1 MLYILYIIPSS
12 EIQRVCYSQRTS
24 VRACHF
30 SSTQQPSA
38 QISIIFAQN
47 HTSPASCLQ
56 RICNYIYSF
65 SAKPSTSSANT
76 ATGQGPTLIDLILF
90 LNWSIVALQC
100 CVSFCCTT
108 KCISSRHTCIPF
120 LLGLPPSRS
129 TPTHQSK
136 SPQSTTLSS
145 LCSTAASTS
154 SLFYI
159 QTRLKRLSSSSS
171 SIHTGEDNGTP
182 LQYSCLENPMDGGT

>member
-1 MLYILYIIPSS
+1 MGSIVLWGIFLYKNGVVQYILVCNWLFSLNLVFGPTFCVNLSSFLVFFLSFSHIFIYFNIPKLLSFQVKLIFTTEILYILYIIPSS

-24 VRACHF
+24 VRAYHF
-30 SSTQQPSA
+30 SSIQQPSA

-56 RICNYIYSF
+56 HICNYIYSL

-90 LNWSIVALQC
+90 LNWSIVALPC

-108 KCISSRHTCIPF
+108 K
-120 LLGLPPSRS
+120 
-129 TPTHQSK
+129 
-136 SPQSTTLSS
+136 
-145 LCSTAASTS
+145 
-154 SLFYI
+154 
-159 QTRLKRLSSSSS
+159 
-171 SIHTGEDNGTP
+171 
-182 LQYSCLENPMDGGT
+182 